1 MEDRA
6 AKVDALFGA
15 QDDMCNAQDSMCD
28 LHAPSERVLFSEL
41 RNTVV
46 AMCAFVEEYAA
57 DFRSRG
63 GTATAG

>member
-15 QDDMCNAQDSMCD
+15 QDGMCT
-28 LHAPSERVLFSEL
+28 LHAPNERVLFSKL

-63 GTATAG
+63 GTATAA

>member
-6 AKVDALFGA
+6 AKVEALFG
-15 QDDMCNAQDSMCD
+15 AQDSMCD
-28 LHAPSERVLFSEL
+28 LHATNERVLFSEP

-46 AMCAFVEEYAA
+46 AMCAFVGEYAA
-57 DFRSRG
+57 GFRSRG

>member
-6 AKVDALFGA
+6 AKVQVLFGA
-15 QDDMCNAQDSMCD
+15 QNSMCD
-28 LHAPSERVLFSEL
+28 LHAPNERVLFSEP

-57 DFRSRG
+57 GFRSRG